1 VLTRTLVLLTV
12 LALAGCKSHKHPDI
26 NLANPQPQSA
36 VCATAMVNLGMA
48 EELLSRCIGNAMKD
62 AEFVADCGGY
72 RDLTRLKE
80 CAARERC
87 AKFNEDFNVT
97 QEKVGIVCRM
107 RGGMLAQAF

>member
-1 VLTRTLVLLTV
+1 
-12 LALAGCKSHKHPDI
+12 
-26 NLANPQPQSA
+26 
-36 VCATAMVNLGMA
+36 MVNLGMA
-48 EELLSRCIGNAMKD
+48 KELLSRCIGNAMKD

-72 RDLTRLKE
+72 RDLTRLKD

-97 QEKVGIVCRM
+97 QEKVAIVCRM